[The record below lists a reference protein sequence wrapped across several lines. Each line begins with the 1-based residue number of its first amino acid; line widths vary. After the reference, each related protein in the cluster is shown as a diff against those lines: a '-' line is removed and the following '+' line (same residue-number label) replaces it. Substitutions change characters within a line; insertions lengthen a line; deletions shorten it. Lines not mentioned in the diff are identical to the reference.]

1 MQNYQQYD
9 QWKTQNPM
17 PPKKTEEQ
25 LANEFANHFLDKIER
40 IRSELNTTEPHS
52 PKSYNT
58 PPLRRFTTLTE
69 DQLYK
74 VIMDM
79 PTKWCELDTIA
90 TKLLK
95 QVLCSCI
102 PAVTKII
109 NLSLEKGEFSPQ
121 WKSAV
126 VQPLIKS
133 SLRVQTSATT
143 DW

>member
-1 MQNYQQYD
+1 
-9 QWKTQNPM
+9 M
-17 PPKKTEEQ
+17 PPNKTDEQ
-25 LANEFANHFLDKIER
+25 LANEFANHFLNKIER
-40 IRSELNTTEPHS
+40 IRSELNTTEPYS

-58 PPLRRFTTLTE
+58 PGLRRFTTLTK

-79 PTKWCELDTIA
+79 PSNSCQLDTIT

-109 NLSLEKGEFSPQ
+109 NLSLDKGEFSLQ

-126 VQPLIKS
+126 V
-133 SLRVQTSATT
+133 
-143 DW
+143 